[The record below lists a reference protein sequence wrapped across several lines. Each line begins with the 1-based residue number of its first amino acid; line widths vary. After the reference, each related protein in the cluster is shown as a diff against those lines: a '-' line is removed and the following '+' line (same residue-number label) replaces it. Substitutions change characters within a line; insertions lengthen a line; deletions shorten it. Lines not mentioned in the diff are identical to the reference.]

1 MSRQE
6 LIKWLE
12 YLDGKG
18 LDVTN
23 WRNIENEIE
32 YLPEAE

>member
-18 LDVTN
+18 LEVVN
-23 WRNIENEIE
+23 WFSIENEIE
-32 YLPEAE
+32 YLPSEE